1 MASQR
6 GQVRNRVT
14 GVDMAADRRWWA
26 SPRLSTMRSLP
37 LRLLALLF
45 GFGLIVAACGGGDD
59 SASDDRDQSD
69 SSDQSDEVDDTT
81 TTTEEEATTTTVA
94 EDDRDE
100 AIGDFGD
107 SIEDDLD
114 VPEDPTS
121 SDTYAEYVTVSD
133 DTGFLTVDVPS
144 EWSDVDG
151 TAGLFGPDVTAST
164 DVQQFFQT
172 YNVPGLEFQATD
184 IQTNQT
190 PDEVL
195 DAVSQGQASQCTP
208 FERQDYS
215 DPLYTGRYQEF
226 DDCAGTD
233 TDFVW
238 VAFEPAD
245 QSFHG
250 VVGVQILSPAD
261 IDALEQA
268 LDSFVAHV

>member
-1 MASQR
+1 
-6 GQVRNRVT
+6 
-14 GVDMAADRRWWA
+14 
-26 SPRLSTMRSLP
+26 MRTLP
-37 LRLLALLF
+37 LRLLAVLF

-59 SASDDRDQSD
+59 SASDDDRDQSD
-69 SSDQSDEVDDTT
+69 QSDADQSDDTT

-107 SIEDDLD
+107 TIEDDLD
-114 VPEDPTS
+114 MES
-121 SDTYAEYVTVSD
+121 GAGGDTYAEYMTVSD
-133 DTGFLTVDVPS
+133 DTGFLTVDVPT

-164 DVQQFFQT
+164 DVQQFFET
-172 YNVPGLEFQATD
+172 YDVPGLEFQATD

-195 DAVSQGQASQCTP
+195 DAVSQGQVAQCTP

-226 DDCAGTD
+226 DDCAGSE

-238 VAFEPAD
+238 VAFEPFD

-261 IDALEQA
+261 VDALEHA
-268 LDSFVAHV
+268 LDTFIADV